1 MKELIM
7 VLNGAG
13 AHDPGA
19 GDAYLPIVQ
28 DNVLAGSYRICRL
41 GKGDPHRWL
50 WRFEALCPEDVHVEA
65 PVATWTRPLMSG
77 HAVSTLLHH
86 L

>member
-41 GKGDPHRWL
+41 GKGDLR
-50 WRFEALCPEDVHVEA
+50 E
-65 PVATWTRPLMSG
+65 
-77 HAVSTLLHH
+77 
-86 L
+86 